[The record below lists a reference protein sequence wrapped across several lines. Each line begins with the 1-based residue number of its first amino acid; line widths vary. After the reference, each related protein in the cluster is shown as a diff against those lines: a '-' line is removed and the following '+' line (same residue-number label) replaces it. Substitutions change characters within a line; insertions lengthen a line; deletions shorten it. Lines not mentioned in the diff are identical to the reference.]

1 MALSDGGG
9 RMTSHPYRSALVTGG
24 SKGIGA
30 AICRRLRE
38 RGLTVYA
45 AARSHAALEDLAR
58 IIGIIPIVADVR
70 DTTAL
75 CAGLAGA
82 EIDILVN
89 NAGGLATVQAL
100 HLQTAD
106 EIRDTIDLNFTAPLQ
121 LIQALLPGMIAR
133 KRGHI
138 FNITS
143 TAGHAVFPGTVSY
156 GAAKAGLSHAGSI
169 LRYDLA
175 GSNVRIT
182 EVSPGRVETEFYLQ
196 AFGGDREDLMQKM
209 YSQQRALAPDDVAA
223 AIAAALAMPQHADL
237 ARISIEPTDQATGGH
252 VYGTFKPD

>member
-1 MALSDGGG
+1 
-9 RMTSHPYRSALVTGG
+9 MTSHPYRSALVTGG
-24 SKGIGA
+24 SMGIGA
-30 AICRRLRE
+30 AICRKLRD

-45 AARSHAALEDLAR
+45 AARNRDALEELAR
-58 IIGIIPIVADVR
+58 TIGIIPVVADVR
-70 DTTAL
+70 DTSAL
-75 CAGLAGA
+75 VAGLEGA

-89 NAGGLATVQAL
+89 NAGGLATVRPL
-100 HLQTAD
+100 HLQTAE
-106 EIRDTIDLNFTAPLQ
+106 EIRDTIDLNLTAPLQ

-143 TAGHAVFPGTVSY
+143 TAGHAVFPGTVTY
-156 GAAKAGLSHAGSI
+156 GAAKAGLAHAGGI

-196 AFGGDREDLMQKM
+196 AFAGDRQGLKQKM
-209 YSQQRALAPDDVAA
+209 YTEQRALTPDDVAA
-223 AIAAALAMPQHADL
+223 AIDAALSMPQHADL
-237 ARISIEPTDQATGGH
+237 ARINVEPTDQATGGH
-252 VYGTFKPD
+252 IYGTFNPD

>member
-1 MALSDGGG
+1 
-9 RMTSHPYRSALVTGG
+9 MTLQPYRSALVTGG

-30 AICRRLRE
+30 AICRRLRG
-38 RGLTVYA
+38 RGLAVYA
-45 AARSHAALEDLAR
+45 AARSADALAELAR
-58 IIGIIPIVADVR
+58 TTGIIPIVADIR
-70 DTTAL
+70 DTAAL

-89 NAGGLATVQAL
+89 NAGGLATVRPL
-100 HLQTAD
+100 HLQTAQ
-106 EIRDTIDLNFTAPLQ
+106 EIRDTVALNLTAPLE

-138 FNITS
+138 FSITS

-156 GAAKAGLSHAGSI
+156 GAAKAGLAHACGI

-175 GSNVRIT
+175 GSNIRIT

-196 AFGGDREDLMQKM
+196 AFAGDKAGLKQKM
-209 YSQQRALAPDDVAA
+209 YTEQRPLAPDDVAA
-223 AIAAALAMPQHADL
+223 AIAAALSMPQHADL

-252 VYGTFKPD
+252 VYGIFKPD

>member
-1 MALSDGGG
+1 
-9 RMTSHPYRSALVTGG
+9 MTLEPYRSALVTGG

-30 AICRRLRE
+30 AICRMLRE
-38 RGLTVYA
+38 HGLTVYA
-45 AARSHAALEDLAR
+45 AARSRDALEELAR
-58 IIGIIPIVADVR
+58 SIGIMPLVADVR
-70 DTTAL
+70 DTAAL
-75 CAGLAGA
+75 CAGLDGA

-89 NAGGLATVQAL
+89 NAGGLATVRPL
-100 HLQTAD
+100 HLQTAG
-106 EIRDTIDLNFTAPLQ
+106 EIRDTIDLNLTAPLE

-156 GAAKAGLSHAGSI
+156 GAAKAGLAHASSV

-182 EVSPGRVETEFYLQ
+182 EVIPGRVETEFYLQ
-196 AFGGDREDLMQKM
+196 AFGGDRKGLKQKM
-209 YSQQRALAPDDVAA
+209 YTEQRALTPDDVAS
-223 AIAAALAMPQHADL
+223 AIAAALSMPQHADL
-237 ARISIEPTDQATGGH
+237 ARISVEPTDQAPGGH
-252 VYGTFKPD
+252 VYGIFKPD